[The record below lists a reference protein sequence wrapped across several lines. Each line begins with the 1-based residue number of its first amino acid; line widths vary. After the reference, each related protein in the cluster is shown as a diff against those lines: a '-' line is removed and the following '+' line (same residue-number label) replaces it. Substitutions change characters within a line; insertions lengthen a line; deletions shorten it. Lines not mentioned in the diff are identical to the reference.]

1 MTLSVAVFCGSRFG
15 ARPVYREAAMELGQ
29 GLAERGLRLVYGGG
43 NVGLMGTVAD
53 ATLRAGGSVLGVIPE
68 FLRARE
74 VMHEGVLDL
83 VVTDSMHERKR
94 IMFAAADAF
103 VVMPGGLGTFD
114 EMMEIMTWKQLSLH
128 AKPIWLVDVAGWA
141 DQLVGSIK
149 RAIEEGFA
157 DPGAADLFRVVPD
170 VATVLA
176 RLETLEPVAG
186 TGEVS
191 RL

>member
-15 ARPVYREAAMELGQ
+15 ARPVYRDAAIELGH
-29 GLAERGLRLVYGGG
+29 GLAARGMRLVYGGG
-43 NVGLMGTVAD
+43 NVGLMGTIAD
-53 ATLRAGGSVLGVIPE
+53 ATLIKGGRVLGVIPE

-83 VVTDSMHERKR
+83 IVTDSMHERKK
-94 IMFAAADAF
+94 IMFAEADAF

-128 AKPIWLVDVAGWA
+128 AKPIYLVDIAGWA
-141 DQLVGSIK
+141 DQLIGTIA

-157 DPGAADLFRVVPD
+157 DPGAERLFAVVPD
-170 VATVLA
+170 VETVLA
-176 RLETLEPVAG
+176 RLETAQPVVRDDGIA
-186 TGEVS
+186 